1 MRKWTKESEEITRA
15 LSGVEISIRRIN
27 LQGELAFE

>member
-1 MRKWTKESEEITRA
+1 MRKWTKEFEEKSRA
-15 LSGVEISIRRIN
+15 LSGVEICIRRIN